1 MASAFETMGMYGPAT
16 FVAKA
21 IVASILADVLLLGFI
36 FLRRAYR
43 KRHFVKRD
51 ARLMEFRS
59 NWDALLSGQI
69 PYESWRTNAF
79 DRPIV
84 EEIALDAFEVAASD
98 ESARLLRF
106 LRASGLIEKRIFEAR
121 KHRGWRRHRALVA
134 LGRTRAPEGIPA
146 LSEGLRDSKVETRN
160 AALRG
165 LGRMGSTE
173 AAEEILTWIAEVGLV
188 VPALP
193 LQNALINC
201 CRERPQILLPY
212 LRHAADPVREV
223 LGRALGE
230 VASPLLAFDLLEL
243 VDDKQ
248 PEIRAA
254 AARALANTQTG
265 YALDALIELT
275 RDVVWYVRLRAVVA
289 LGKLHRPEALPH
301 FVKALTDSNRL
312 VRMRAAEALIDQS
325 ADMIPIFRSVVATR
339 DRYGLHG
346 YLAALENA
354 GLRATLEAKVKET
367 KTVPKDEAERLLQVL
382 HTASLPDMQENA
394 TSAEVAAMENHS

>member
-1 MASAFETMGMYGPAT
+1 MASAFDTMGMYGPAT

-21 IVASILADVLLLGFI
+21 IVAATLADVLLLGFI

-106 LRASGLIEKRIFEAR
+106 LRSSGLIEKRIFEAR

-212 LRHAADPVREV
+212 LRHATEPVREV

-230 VASPLLAFDLLEL
+230 VASASLGLDLLEL

-254 AARALANTQTG
+254 AARALANTQPG
-265 YALDALIELT
+265 HALEALIELT
-275 RDVVWYVRLRAVVA
+275 RDLVWYVRLRAVVA

-312 VRMRAAEALIDQS
+312 VRMRAAEALIDQG
-325 ADMIPIFRSVVATR
+325 AEMIPIFRSVVATR

-354 GLRATLEAKVKET
+354 GLRPELEAKLKAT
-367 KTVPKDEAERLLQVL
+367 KTLPKEEAKRLLQVL
-382 HTASLPDMQENA
+382 QSASLPDLEEST
-394 TSAEVAAMENHS
+394 TSVKVAVVGNHP

>member
-1 MASAFETMGMYGPAT
+1 MRRFGPAA

-21 IVASILADVLLLGFI
+21 IIAAILADVLLLGFI

-43 KRHFVKRD
+43 KHHFVKRD

-59 NWDALLSGQI
+59 KWDAVLSGQI
-69 PYESWRTNAF
+69 PYESWRSSSF
-79 DRPIV
+79 DCRIV
-84 EEIALDAFEVAASD
+84 EEMALDAFEVAGAD
-98 ESARLLRF
+98 ESLRLIRF

-165 LGRMGSTE
+165 LSRMGSTE
-173 AAEEILTWIAEVGLV
+173 AGEEILTWIAEVGLV

-230 VASPLLAFDLLEL
+230 VAGPSLGFDLLAL

-254 AARALANTQTG
+254 AARALANTQPG
-265 YALDALIELT
+265 HALEALIELT
-275 RDVVWYVRLRAVVA
+275 RDLVWYVRLRAVVA

-312 VRMRAAEALIDQS
+312 VRMRAAEALVDQGGE
-325 ADMIPIFRSVVATR
+325 MIPIFRSVVATR

-354 GLRATLEAKVKET
+354 GLRASLEAKLKET
-367 KTVPKDEAERLLQVL
+367 KTLPKDEAKQLLQVL
-382 HTASLPDMQENA
+382 HSAALPEVQESPV
-394 TSAEVAAMENHS
+394 SAKVAVMGNHP